1 MMFPRA
7 PELAIMKI
15 GFVGVNPSS
24 IAFLTSSVAWVQ
36 ISISS

>member
-15 GFVGVNPSS
+15 GFVTVNCASMAS
-24 IAFLTSSVAWVQ
+24 FTSSVAWVQ